1 MQTTEFKL
9 SSRHFI
15 IHKSRVPLDVPSV
28 WSTVGPVFHEAV
40 PPLLL
45 VQSKLSPL
53 RFVQEQNPFS
63 NVQLLITGGGVVGG
77 AVGGTAIDGTTEHRL
92 VTNVISSTAISP
104 LILFPRTASNTTYS
118 RKEEQVTFTVDEK
131 WTFKTCHFSIKQC
144 YLIHDSA

>member
-1 MQTTEFKL
+1 M
-9 SSRHFI
+9 
-15 IHKSRVPLDVPSV
+15 

-77 AVGGTAIDGTTEHRL
+77 AVGGTAIDGTTEHPL

-118 RKEEQVTFTVDEK
+118 RKEEEVIFTVDK
-131 WTFKTCHFSIKQC
+131 KLTFNTSFF
-144 YLIHDSA
+144 YLQ